1 MKLFEPGS
9 LWSYKGYRFF
19 WFSNTI
25 FVLGASAFPIALAV
39 AVLDAGGTA
48 TSLGLILGARVLSG
62 VVFAPFAGV
71 WADRLPRRNVM
82 IGADLFRS
90 ALVVSM
96 IFVSTP
102 TMPHVLLGLA
112 VFIMGLGDAFGAA
125 AAGAIIPSLVPD
137 EKLPAA
143 NVARNIVTK
152 GASIVGPGIG
162 GASVF
167 LVGARFTFIFTA
179 VAFVLGT
186 YFLSKI
192 KEDINIDKREQEP
205 FLTELRE
212 GLRTVRDIP
221 WIGAFILM
229 VSVQLMV
236 VIAAETVLL
245 PVISRREFDSN
256 TPFALAAA
264 AFSVGS
270 IISALLCVK
279 IKVKHEGYVSI
290 FVWMF
295 IIIAPLAL
303 AFPVSEIFVVIAY
316 LFAGFSVGPWEA
328 WWSSAVQ
335 REVPQHL
342 QGRVFS
348 IDHMGS
354 AGLMPL
360 GMALIGPA
368 VTLFGEK
375 ELLIG
380 ASIFHVLISFA
391 ILRVPGVKD
400 MKMPKQEIDTDYS
413 HGEHK

>member
-112 VFIMGLGDAFGAA
+112 VFFMGAGDAFGAA

-192 KEDINIDKREQEP
+192 KEDINGDKREREP

-270 IISALLCVK
+270 IISALLCIK

-295 IIIAPLAL
+295 IIIAPLSL
-303 AFPVSEIFVVIAY
+303 AFPVSGTFIVVAY

-368 VTLFGEK
+368 VALFGEK

-391 ILRVPGVKD
+391 ILGVPGVKD
-400 MKMPKQEIDTDYS
+400 MKMPKKDIDTDYS

>member
-19 WFSNTI
+19 WFSNSI

-48 TSLGLILGARVLSG
+48 TSLGLILGARILSG

-96 IFVSTP
+96 IFFSAP
-102 TMPHVLLGLA
+102 SMPHILLGLA
-112 VFIMGLGDAFGAA
+112 VFFMGVGDAFGAA

-152 GASIVGPGIG
+152 GASIVGPGFG
-162 GASVF
+162 GASV
-167 LVGARFTFIFTA
+167 LLIGARLTFIFTA
-179 VAFVLGT
+179 FAFALGT

-192 KEDINIDKREQEP
+192 QEDINGKEREQEP
-205 FLTELRE
+205 FMVELRE

-221 WIGAFILM
+221 WIGAMILM

-236 VIAAETVLL
+236 VLAAETVLL

-256 TPFALAAA
+256 APFAMAAV

-270 IISALLCVK
+270 IISALICVK
-279 IKVKHEGYVSI
+279 VKVKHEGYVSI

-303 AFPVSEIFVVIAY
+303 AFPVSATFLVIAY
-316 LFAGFSVGPWEA
+316 LLAGFSVGPWEA

-354 AGLMPL
+354 AGLMPI

-368 VTLFGEK
+368 VALFGEK

-380 ASIFHVLISFA
+380 ASIFHVLITFA
-391 ILRVPGVKD
+391 ILGVPGVKD
-400 MKMPKQEIDTDYS
+400 MKMPKKEIDTDYS
-413 HGEHK
+413 NGEHK

>member
-1 MKLFEPGS
+1 MKLFEAGS
-9 LWSYKGYRFF
+9 LFSYKGYRLF
-19 WFSNTI
+19 WFSNAI

-39 AVLDAGGTA
+39 TVLDAGGTA

-82 IGADLFRS
+82 IGADLFR
-90 ALVVSM
+90 AAVVISM
-96 IFVSTP
+96 VFVSAP
-102 TMPHVLLGLA
+102 SMPHFLLGLA
-112 VFIMGLGDAFGAA
+112 VFLIGVGDAFGAA

-143 NVARNIVTK
+143 NVARNIMTK
-152 GASIVGPGIG
+152 GATIVGPGIG

-167 LVGARFTFIFTA
+167 LIGGRFTFLITA
-179 VAFVLGT
+179 ISFILGT
-186 YFLSKI
+186 YFLFKI
-192 KEDINIDKREQEP
+192 QEDINSNKRAQEP
-205 FLTELRE
+205 FFIELRE
-212 GLRTVRDIP
+212 GLRAVRDIP

-236 VIAAETVLL
+236 VLAAETVLL

-256 TPFALAAA
+256 TPFALAAS
-264 AFSVGS
+264 AFAIGS

-303 AFPVSEIFVVIAY
+303 AFPVSGTFIVIAY

-335 REVPQHL
+335 REVPAHL

-348 IDHMGS
+348 IDYMGS
-354 AGLMPL
+354 AGLMPI

-368 VTLFGEK
+368 VALFGEK

-400 MKMPKQEIDTDYS
+400 MKMPANYS